1 MASTAVYPSAIIAQ
15 DPDAHSAGTS
25 EVLSL
30 VVGSLTT
37 AQDGVYQSLIRDLE
51 TSSTVERQLI
61 DRLMDGGE

>member
-1 MASTAVYPSAIIAQ
+1 MASTAVYSSSVIAQ
-15 DPDAHSAGTS
+15 EPDVGTAPS
-25 EVLSL
+25 PKALAL

-37 AQDGVYQSLIRDLE
+37 AQDGIYQSLIRDLE